1 MTDRTTLQSL
11 EAAAKA
17 ATPGPWTYEVLPDT
31 SDTTGIRIYSQGL
44 LWDSRLQPGAQ
55 YPTEV
60 VGGSCCCCGSVG
72 VSYEKDA
79 AFIALANPSAIL
91 SLLSDLAAKDAENE
105 RLRNESAELTKAL
118 TGLTCGGSEFF
129 VRRGERYVAD
139 VKACVEYVRESQ
151 RKCHE
156 RWANAE
162 RKARD
167 AEARALT
174 QGDRNAG

>member
-79 AFIALANPSAIL
+79 AYIAAANPSAIL
-91 SLLSDLAAKDAENE
+91 SLLSDLAAKDAEIG
-105 RLRNESAELTKAL
+105 RLR
-118 TGLTCGGSEFF
+118 
-129 VRRGERYVAD
+129 
-139 VKACVEYVRESQ
+139 
-151 RKCHE
+151 
-156 RWANAE
+156 AE
-162 RKARD
+162 RDDVDALRQAIFRVLLDEAGVMVAPGEEPAAIRRLIAQRD
-167 AEARALT
+167 EARALT